1 MSNLMNIP
9 NKHFPIIAGV
19 EIHTDENGRFNLNAL
34 HKASGEGEHKRPSK
48 WLATIQAKELIAEL
62 EANLLKNNQSPNS
75 GSAHKVLNT
84 VNGGSSPG
92 TFAHELLAIEYAG
105 WISPKFRLMVNQIF
119 IDYRTGKLAPVDP
132 TNLGLPNFLDPAES
146 AIAWAEQHKKVQLLG
161 VQVQQLETE
170 NDCLKNLFKEGM
182 TPTQFS
188 KMLNGVNS
196 QQINHSRVSH
206 Q

>member
-1 MSNLMNIP
+1 MSNLINE
-9 NKHFPIIAGV
+9 HYPIIAGV
-19 EIHTDENGRFNLNAL
+19 EITTDSEGRFNLNAL
-34 HKASGEGEHKRPSK
+34 HKASGGKDAKRPK
-48 WLATIQAKELIAEL
+48 TWLETKQAQELIEEL
-62 EANLLKNNQSPNS
+62 RQNS
-75 GSAHKVLNT
+75 ALAQEVIKVQK
-84 VNGGSSPG
+84 GGINPG

-119 IDYRTGKLAPVDP
+119 IDYRTGKLAPIDP

-146 AIAWAEQHKKVQLLG
+146 AIAWAAQHKKVQLLG

-196 QQINHSRVSH
+196 QQINHFLAGLKWLYN
-206 Q
+206 